1 MSCVTIKYLAKR
13 LGISPS
19 TVSRS
24 LRDHPGISRA
34 TKEKVAALAAQ
45 CNYQPNLVAQSLQTR
60 KTNTI
65 GVIVPEIRHDFFSSA
80 ISGIEQVAH
89 EAGFTIMVSQTRE
102 IYEREV
108 MNTRTMVSH
117 RVAGLILSLSRETIL
132 FDHLKMVIKQGIP
145 VVLFDRVTDE
155 ILASTVVVDDF
166 EGARTAVEHL
176 IRRGYRRIAHLAGP
190 PYVSISRNRLAG
202 YRCALEEKSLP
213 FDPKLVVPGGF
224 QEKDGRAGMATLMSL
239 PEPPDAI
246 FAVNDPVA
254 IGVFTW
260 MKEAGLKI
268 PENMALVG
276 FSNNPITAL
285 IAPPLTT
292 VEQPALDLGRT
303 AARLLLEQM
312 KRDGTLPFV
321 PVMKVLKT
329 RLIVR
334 KST

>member
-1 MSCVTIKYLAKR
+1 MSCVTIKYLARR

-24 LRDHPGISRA
+24 LRNHPGISRA
-34 TKEKVAALAAQ
+34 TKEKVAALAEQ

-80 ISGIEQVAH
+80 VSGIEQVSH
-89 EAGFTIMVSQTRE
+89 EAGFTIMVSQTQE
-102 IYEREV
+102 TYEREV

-117 RVAGLILSLSRETIL
+117 RVGGLILSLSRETIL
-132 FDHLKMVIKQGIP
+132 FDHLTTAMKQGIP

-155 ILASTVVVDDF
+155 IPVSKVVVDDF

-190 PYVSISRNRLAG
+190 AYVSISRNRLAG
-202 YRCALEEKSLP
+202 YRRALEENRRL
-213 FDPKLVVPGGF
+213 FDPQLVVPGGF
-224 QEKDGRAGMATLMSL
+224 QEKDGWAGMATLMSL

-254 IGVFTW
+254 VGVFTW
-260 MKEAGLKI
+260 LKKAGLAI
-268 PENMALVG
+268 PEHMALVG
-276 FSNNPITAL
+276 FSNNPISAL
-285 IAPPLTT
+285 IDPPLTT
-292 VEQPALDLGRT
+292 VEQPALDLGRM
-303 AARLLLEQM
+303 AARLLLEQL
-312 KRDGTLPFV
+312 KQKDPYPAV
-321 PVMKVLKT
+321 PVTKVLKT